1 MKQVIFLS
9 LSSIRLQRYKN
20 TLNTTSIYKK
30 NAGRHLDGQCFFK
43 DGTLFFANNLTNYYQ
58 LLN

>member
-1 MKQVIFLS
+1 M
-9 LSSIRLQRYKN
+9 
-20 TLNTTSIYKK
+20 KK